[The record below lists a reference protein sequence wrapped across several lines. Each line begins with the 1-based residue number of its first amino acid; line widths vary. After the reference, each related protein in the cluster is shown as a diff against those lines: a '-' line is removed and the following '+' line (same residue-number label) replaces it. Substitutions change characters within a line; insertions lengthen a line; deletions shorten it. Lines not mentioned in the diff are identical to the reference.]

1 MAKDSR
7 GDQYDD
13 ENEDENTEREQEAIE
28 SVLEEPRVL
37 DDLDLEYFN
46 YELIKVNQ
54 VNFIFNFV
62 FFRKKY
68 FGQFVGKKIQISILS

>member
-54 VNFIFNFV
+54 VNLNFV
-62 FFRKKY
+62 FWT
-68 FGQFVGKKIQISILS
+68 I